1 MMETI
6 RDRNG
11 HIIGY
16 LDREA
21 LSNAIVA
28 RNRQGHIVAFFDKA
42 SNTTRTPNGHIVGYG
57 NTLGAYIVPE
67 R

>member
-1 MMETI
+1 METI

-16 LDREA
+16 IDREA

-28 RNRQGHIVAFFDKA
+28 RNRLGHIVAYYDKP
-42 SNTTRTPNGHIVGYG
+42 SNTTHTPNGHVVGYG
-57 NTLGAYIVPE
+57 NTLGAYIVPV

>member
-1 MMETI
+1 MQAI

-11 HIIGY
+11 HLLGH
-16 LDREA
+16 LDDKA

-28 RNRQGHIVAFFDKA
+28 RNRLGHIVAIYDIP
-42 SNTTRTPNGHIVGYG
+42 SNTTRLPNGHTMGYG
-57 NTLGAYIVPE
+57 NTIAAFLVPD

>member
-1 MMETI
+1 METI
-6 RDRNG
+6 RDQNG
-11 HIIGY
+11 HILGY

-28 RNRQGHIVAFFDKA
+28 RNRLGHIVAYYDIP
-42 SNTTRTPNGHIVGYG
+42 SNTTRLPNGHIVGDG
-57 NTLGAYIVPE
+57 NFAAAYIVAV

>member
-1 MMETI
+1 MQAI

-11 HIIGY
+11 HLLGH
-16 LDREA
+16 LDDKA

-28 RNRQGHIVAFFDKA
+28 RNRLGHIVAVFDVA
-42 SNTTRTPNGHIVGYG
+42 SNTTRLPNGHVVAEG
-57 NTLGAYIVPE
+57 NILAAFLAPD

>member
-1 MMETI
+1 METI

-16 LDREA
+16 IDRET

-28 RNRQGHIVAFFDKA
+28 RNRQGFIVAYYDIPT
-42 SNTTRTPNGHIVGYG
+42 NTTRTANGFIVNYG
-57 NTLGAYIVPE
+57 NTIGAYIVPE